1 MSGRG
6 KLMPARSGL
15 AGAVQSGSG
24 LIEVA
29 ISLLVLSIG
38 ALGLAKLQI
47 SAKRVGYEAIQRSEA
62 SALAM
67 DLFERMRTNRAAL
80 QHYQTSGLG
89 AASGQRLAAPASD
102 CGRDSCSAE
111 ELTRWDLWQWQQ
123 ALDGAGTTGSAG
135 GLVNAMA
142 CVEDDGGLVR
152 LEIAWEGE
160 RATHRLHSTT
170 LRPYRVAA
178 LSAALERHGF
188 AAIEAHGNLAFDPF
202 DSEESDTVLLIA
214 RR

>member
-38 ALGLAKLQI
+38 ALGLAKLQV

-111 ELTRWDLWQWQQ
+111 ELTLWQWQQ

-142 CVEDDGGLVR
+142 CVEVNGRLVR
-152 LEIAWEGE
+152 LEIAWEGFQQ
-160 RATHRLHSTT
+160 L
-170 LRPYRVAA
+170 AA
-178 LSAALERHGF
+178 GA
-188 AAIEAHGNLAFDPF
+188 
-202 DSEESDTVLLIA
+202 DSHACGVGKYGQGDSRRQALLITSYIGA
-214 RR
+214 G